1 METMTGESTLTRFND
16 VQVYVHGLLALAILL
31 LWVTGLPIT
40 FHEPFAWLFAIVSY
54 GHIVTIH
61 VVAGAIL
68 VGTGIFYLVYGA
80 LGMVGGLTTL
90 SNVLPGRSD
99 IREAIEHLKY
109 LAGAREQPA
118 SGKYT
123 FLQKAEIW
131 IIVAE
136 TTVMI
141 ATGIVLYAGT
151 LSPVSPAPAFLI
163 VRDIHAIVAVTM
175 LVGVTFHLFMTHA
188 KEFPLDRS
196 MFTGTV
202 TLGRACEE
210 WEGWVETSV
219 GYFDVSCPDETHSTV
234 LTTSLVVG
242 MILFGVVWTG
252 VILEYVLSPIPTG
265 GLRIAQDIAPHAL
278 PGGILGAVYSVG
290 LNIAMLVIFA
300 AIAALGYGFYDR
312 WTVAPD
318 ADARAD

>member
-1 METMTGESTLTRFND
+1 MSTMTGESQLMRFND
-16 VQVYVHGLLALAILL
+16 VQVYAHGLLAASILV

-40 FHEPFAWLFAIVSY
+40 FYEPFSWLMDTLGYDNVVLLHVISGVVLILTSVFYFVYVFLGRIGGVSS
-54 GHIVTIH
+54 
-61 VVAGAIL
+61 L
-68 VGTGIFYLVYGA
+68 K
-80 LGMVGGLTTL
+80 
-90 SNVLPGRSD
+90 NVLPKVSD

-109 LAGAREQPA
+109 LAGRRDQPA

-141 ATGIVLYAGT
+141 LTGLVLYAGT
-151 LSPVSPAPAFLI
+151 LGSASPAPAFLI
-163 VRDIHAIVAVTM
+163 TRDIHAIVAVTM

-188 KEFPLDRS
+188 KEWPLDRS
-196 MFTGTV
+196 MFTGKV

-219 GYFDVSCPDETHSTV
+219 GYVEASCEEMTHSTV
-234 LTTSLVVG
+234 LTSSLIVG

-252 VILEYVLSPIPTG
+252 VILEYVLSPVPTG
-265 GLRIAQDIAPHAL
+265 GLSVAQDVAPHAL
-278 PGGILGAVYSVG
+278 PGGLIGTIYAIG

-300 AIAALGYGFYDR
+300 AIAALIYGFYER
-312 WTVAPD
+312 FTVAE
-318 ADARAD
+318 